1 MLMLQKIKAFIQD
14 VKQEMAKVSWP
25 SWGQL
30 KGQTM
35 IVIFVSLFFAVFI
48 FVIDHLLARLLSF
61 IY

>member
-1 MLMLQKIKAFIQD
+1 MLQKIKAFIQD